1 MTIPIVDEL
10 ASIRDHLD
18 QIDELICAAHIQMV
32 IDTLLKRSKAGD

>member
-1 MTIPIVDEL
+1 MTVPIVDEL

-32 IDTLLKRSKAGD
+32 IDTLLKRSEVDD